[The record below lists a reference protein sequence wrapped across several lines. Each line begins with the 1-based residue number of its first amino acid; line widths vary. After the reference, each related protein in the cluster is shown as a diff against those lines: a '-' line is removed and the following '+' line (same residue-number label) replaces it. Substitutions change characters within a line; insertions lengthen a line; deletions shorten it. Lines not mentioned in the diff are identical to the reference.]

1 LIGGTTGAVTG
12 VFVIDLDVDEEKGID
27 GRKVY
32 KDLCLKNGG
41 TPDTIAQQT
50 PRGGLHLLFRDEG
63 LGVKNS
69 AGKLGL
75 GIDVRGHGGYI
86 VIAPSVMTGGKTEQW
101 RDRGKGPGFAGA
113 DHAPECLLHLS
124 RAGQPQA

>member
-1 LIGGTTGAVTG
+1 MIGVPTGSVSG

-86 VIAPSVMTGGKTEQW
+86 VIAPSVMTGGKADQW
-101 RDRGKGPGFAGA
+101 GDRGKGPGFAGA
-113 DHAPECLLHLS
+113 ARAPERLAGLCLD
-124 RAGQPQA
+124 RTQQP